1 MIHILTANL
10 LDEICR
16 IEHEAFSDPWSTEM
30 LREELLNPQTVYIGA
45 SENGL
50 LTGYAGMQVVLDE
63 GHIHNV
69 AVSPDFRRRGI
80 ARSLV
85 EALIDF
91 SRKQSLS
98 VMLLEVRNANLP
110 AIELYASFGFEVVG
124 RRPNYYKNPRED
136 ALLMT
141 KVL

>member
-1 MIHILTANL
+1 
-10 LDEICR
+10 
-16 IEHEAFSDPWSTEM
+16 
-30 LREELLNPQTVYIGA
+30 
-45 SENGL
+45 
-50 LTGYAGMQVVLDE
+50 MQVVLDE